1 MPVSTSAYV
10 NDHSVSNFLSS
21 VSVPPATLTLLRFTF
36 LAKVESINT
45 ITMSVVDQSL
55 YVYPFSDDEQ
65 RDFYDQVGHLIDF
78 CREQKR

>member
-1 MPVSTSAYV
+1 
-10 NDHSVSNFLSS
+10 
-21 VSVPPATLTLLRFTF
+21 
-36 LAKVESINT
+36 
-45 ITMSVVDQSL
+45 MSVIDQSL